1 MNVEAILRTKGAKVV
16 TVTPETTVGEA
27 AKVLKR
33 ARIGAVVVSSNGSDV
48 LGILSERDI
57 VNSMA
62 EPTKRTGLLEKPV
75 SGLMTR
81 EVLTCVPEDS
91 VQKCMALM
99 TDRRVRHLPVLR
111 AERLIGLVSIG
122 DVVKNRLEELESE
135 AGFLRELIAS

>member
-16 TVTPETTVGEA
+16 TVTPETTVSEA
-27 AKVLKR
+27 AKILKR
-33 ARIGAVVVSSNGSDV
+33 ARIGAVVVSSDGSDI

-57 VNSMA
+57 VNTMA

-75 SGLMTR
+75 SALMTR
-81 EVLTCVPEDS
+81 DVLTCVPEDS

-99 TDRRVRHLPVLR
+99 TDSRVRHLPVVR
-111 AERLIGLVSIG
+111 ADRMIGLVSIG
-122 DVVKNRLEELESE
+122 DVVKNRLEELEIE